1 MTNSLRF
8 MRRSREKGIM
18 GSYLNIHSKI
28 TVNRPHHLTP
38 ATDITSRPH
47 PPRIDR
53 IPYRVYPQRKHY
65 VDPRM

>member
-1 MTNSLRF
+1 MTNCLRF
-8 MRRSREKGIM
+8 MRRS
-18 GSYLNIHSKI
+18 LNIHSKI